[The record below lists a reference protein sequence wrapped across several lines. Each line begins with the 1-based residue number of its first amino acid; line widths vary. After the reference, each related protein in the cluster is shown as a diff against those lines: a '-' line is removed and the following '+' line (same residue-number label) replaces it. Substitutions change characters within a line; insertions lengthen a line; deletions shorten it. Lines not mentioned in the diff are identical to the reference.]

1 VCFKLSRFRVV
12 PDLSG
17 EGRLAILQMDQVL
30 VTSLRK
36 RVVLGLEPG
45 EFCLEVTDTL
55 LKAAHFRDH
64 TRVRTADVAE

>member
-1 VCFKLSRFRVV
+1 VV

-45 EFCLEVTDTL
+45 EFCLEIADTL

-64 TRVRTADVAE
+64 ARVRTADVAE